1 MKNMKKIA
9 IAATILITGKF
20 AFAVGGDDDLKN
32 FRFGLKVT
40 PSVNWL
46 KPEGKLISKNGA
58 AVKYG
63 GGIILEFKLAK
74 VASVQTGLQI
84 DTDGGKIKY
93 NNNATNKA
101 LYFYNN
107 VDEKIV
113 EYNLSDTSNA
123 NYTHYQLN
131 ERKYNVTY
139 VTLPISL
146 KLKTKEIGALTYFGQ
161 VGMNTSFRWKANAN
175 DELSQVS
182 NNANI
187 SKSKIDIT
195 KDINVINFALN
206 VGLGA
211 EYNVSGSTSI
221 LFGLNY
227 AFGFS
232 NVVKKESDYVN
243 RKVTDAAGVVSNNP
257 FPQKIK
263 SNAIVL
269 TVGVLF

>member
-1 MKNMKKIA
+1 M
-9 IAATILITGKF
+9 
-20 AFAVGGDDDLKN
+20 
-32 FRFGLKVT
+32 
-40 PSVNWL
+40 
-46 KPEGKLISKNGA
+46 KPEGKLIIKNGS
-58 AVKYG
+58 AVKFG

-84 DTDGGKIKY
+84 DMDGGKIKY
-93 NNNATNKA
+93 NNDNINGVR
-101 LYFYNN
+101 YFYNN
-107 VDEKIV
+107 IDEKIE
-113 EYNLSDTSNA
+113 EYKLSDTANA
-123 NYTHYQLN
+123 NFTHYQLN

-139 VTLPISL
+139 VTLPIAL

-175 DELSQVS
+175 DELTKVVGA
-182 NNANI
+182 NNE
-187 SKSKIDIT
+187 SKTKVDIT

-206 VGLGA
+206 AGLGA
-211 EYNVSGSTSI
+211 EYNLSGSTSI

-232 NVVKKESDYVN
+232 NVTKKESKYLERRV
-243 RKVTDAAGVVSNNP
+243 KDATNTITYSD
-257 FPQKIK
+257 FPQVIK